1 MSGIGRRPG
10 VAAATLRLQFGS
22 TWADAMASLH
32 REIVVARSVGDV
44 WDALADVG
52 ALHTRLVR
60 GFVTDCR
67 LEPGARVVTFA
78 NGMVA
83 RELIVAV
90 DAERR
95 RVAWSVVGGRLSHH
109 NASAQAF
116 AEGHGATR
124 IVWIAD
130 FLPDE
135 HATAIAGMIEQGL
148 AAMRRTLEM
157 R

>member
-1 MSGIGRRPG
+1 
-10 VAAATLRLQFGS
+10 
-22 TWADAMASLH
+22 MASVH
-32 REIVVARSVGDV
+32 REIVVARPAAAV

-52 ALHTRLVR
+52 ALPTRLVR

-83 RELIVAV
+83 RELIVDV
-90 DAERR
+90 DPERR
-95 RVAWSVVGGRLSHH
+95 RIAWAAVGGRLSHH

-116 AEGHGATR
+116 AEDDAACR

-130 FLPDE
+130 FLPDA
-135 HATAIAGMIEQGL
+135 HAPQIAAMIDQGL
-148 AAMRRTLEM
+148 AAMKKTLE
-157 R
+157 RKAA

>member
-1 MSGIGRRPG
+1 
-10 VAAATLRLQFGS
+10 
-22 TWADAMASLH
+22 MASIH
-32 REIVVARSVGDV
+32 REIVIERPVDAV

-52 ALHTRLVR
+52 ALHTRLVP

-90 DAERR
+90 DPAARR
-95 RVAWSVVGGRLSHH
+95 IAWAVVGGRLTHH

-116 AEGHGATR
+116 AEGNGR
-124 IVWIAD
+124 CRVVWIAD

-135 HATAIAGMIEQGL
+135 FAAGSADHDRGRAGGDEEG
-148 AAMRRTLEM
+148 ARTRL

>member
-1 MSGIGRRPG
+1 
-10 VAAATLRLQFGS
+10 
-22 TWADAMASLH
+22 MASIH
-32 REIVVARSVGDV
+32 REIVIERPVAAV

-52 ALHTRLVR
+52 ALHTRLVP

-90 DAERR
+90 DPVAR
-95 RVAWSVVGGRLSHH
+95 RVAWAVVGGRLAHH

-116 AEGHGATR
+116 AESDAACR
-124 IVWIAD
+124 VVWIAD

-135 HATAIAGMIEQGL
+135 FAASVTAMIEAGL
-148 AAMRRTLEM
+148 AAMKRALELG
-157 R
+157 

>member
-1 MSGIGRRPG
+1 
-10 VAAATLRLQFGS
+10 
-22 TWADAMASLH
+22 MASVH
-32 REIVVARSVGDV
+32 REIVVERPVAEV
-44 WDALADVG
+44 WDALADIG

-60 GFVTDCR
+60 GFVVDCR

-78 NGMVA
+78 NGLVA
-83 RELIVAV
+83 RELIVSV
-90 DAERR
+90 DPERR

-116 AEGHGATR
+116 ADGDGACR

-135 HATAIAGMIEQGL
+135 HAPAIAGMIEQGL
-148 AAMRRTLEM
+148 QAMQRTLAPA
-157 R
+157 

>member
-1 MSGIGRRPG
+1 VLFRS
-10 VAAATLRLQFGS
+10 
-22 TWADAMASLH
+22 ASVH
-32 REIVVARSVGDV
+32 REIVVERPVDDV

-78 NGMVA
+78 NGIVA
-83 RELIVAV
+83 RELIVSV

-95 RVAWSVVGGRLSHH
+95 RIAWSVVGGRLSHH

-116 AEGHGATR
+116 AEGAGACR

-135 HATAIAGMIEQGL
+135 HAPAIAAMVEQGL
-148 AAMRRTLEM
+148 QAMRRTLSPA
-157 R
+157 

>member
-1 MSGIGRRPG
+1 
-10 VAAATLRLQFGS
+10 
-22 TWADAMASLH
+22 MASVH
-32 REIVVARSVGDV
+32 REIVIERPVDDV

-78 NGMVA
+78 NGLVA
-83 RELIVAV
+83 RELIVSV
-90 DAERR
+90 DPERR

-116 AEGHGATR
+116 ADGDGACR

-135 HATAIAGMIEQGL
+135 HAPAIAGMIEQGL
-148 AAMRRTLEM
+148 QAMQGTLAPA
-157 R
+157 

>member
-1 MSGIGRRPG
+1 
-10 VAAATLRLQFGS
+10 
-22 TWADAMASLH
+22 MASVH
-32 REIVVARSVGDV
+32 REIVIDRLAADV

-78 NGMVA
+78 NGLVA
-83 RELIVAV
+83 RELIVAI

-116 AEGHGATR
+116 AEGGTACR
-124 IVWIAD
+124 VVWIAD

-135 HATAIAGMIEQGL
+135 NAAALAAMIDQGL
-148 AAMRRTLEM
+148 AAMKKTLEM
-157 R
+157 G

>member
-1 MSGIGRRPG
+1 
-10 VAAATLRLQFGS
+10 
-22 TWADAMASLH
+22 MASVH
-32 REIVVARSVGDV
+32 REIVVERPVADV
-44 WDALADVG
+44 WDALADIG

-67 LEPGARVVTFA
+67 LESGARVVTFA
-78 NGMVA
+78 NGLVA
-83 RELIVAV
+83 RELIVSV
-90 DAERR
+90 DAERH

-116 AEGHGATR
+116 AEGDGACR

-135 HATAIAGMIEQGL
+135 HAPAIAGMIENGL
-148 AAMRRTLEM
+148 QAMQRTLAPA
-157 R
+157 

>member
-1 MSGIGRRPG
+1 
-10 VAAATLRLQFGS
+10 
-22 TWADAMASLH
+22 MASVH
-32 REIVVARSVGDV
+32 REIVVARSAADA
-44 WDALADVG
+44 WDALADIG

-83 RELIVAV
+83 RELIVSV

-116 AEGHGATR
+116 ADGDGACR
-124 IVWIAD
+124 IVWITD

-135 HATAIAGMIEQGL
+135 PAPQIAAMIDQGL
-148 AAMRRTLEM
+148 AAMKRTLEA

>member
-1 MSGIGRRPG
+1 
-10 VAAATLRLQFGS
+10 
-22 TWADAMASLH
+22 MASVH
-32 REIVVARSVGDV
+32 REIVIVRPPTEV

-52 ALHTRLVR
+52 ALHTRLAP

-83 RELIVAV
+83 RELIVDV

-109 NASAQAF
+109 NASAQVLA
-116 AEGHGATR
+116 AGNDATR
-124 IVWIAD
+124 FVWIAD

-135 HATAIAGMIEQGL
+135 HAPALATMIENGL
-148 AAMRRTLEM
+148 AAMKRHLDIG
-157 R
+157 